1 MNLAGAMDELAAA
14 LDTIDGLRVY
24 PYTAQTVSPPAAI
37 VTWPEE
43 ITYDRAMARGADSL
57 TLPVFVMVGA
67 VDARTSRD
75 LLAQFLAGS
84 GLRSVKAAIDGYAY
98 IELDSARVATA
109 KVEAV
114 TVADVEY
121 LAAVFDVAIFG
132 RGGV

>member
-14 LDTIDGLRVY
+14 LDVIDGLRSY
-24 PYTAQTVSPPAAI
+24 PYTVQRVSPPAAI

-43 ITYDRAMARGADSL
+43 ITYDKAMHRGADS
-57 TLPVFVMVGA
+57 FVVPIFVLVGS

-84 GLRSVKAAIDGYAY
+84 GTRSVKAAIDGYSY
-98 IELDSARVATA
+98 IELDSARVASA

-121 LAAVFDVAIFG
+121 LAAIFDVAIFG
-132 RGGV
+132 RGA